1 MLKLLMLTKCPERP
15 EWQVWPELYRMT
27 QVTRITRITQ
37 VTRRTGCQEASQTID
52 RMVYLK
58 LHLLTLDQDQNIIV
72 QMQWH
77 STSALIIWQGIIYMD
92 LVMMRG
98 AGVGLRGGW
107 LGPEDGQL
115 LLLSLRDTN
124 TNSENSAALLLDI
137 LFPAPAAQTPDLQTL
152 DFHK

>member
-1 MLKLLMLTKCPERP
+1 M
-15 EWQVWPELYRMT
+15 
-27 QVTRITRITQ
+27 
-37 VTRRTGCQEASQTID
+37 TRRTGCQEASQTID

-58 LHLLTLDQDQNIIV
+58 LQLLTLDQDQNIIV

-98 AGVGLRGGW
+98 GTEGRLIRTRGWSTVVIITQGH
-107 LGPEDGQL
+107 QHH
-115 LLLSLRDTN
+115 
-124 TNSENSAALLLDI
+124 SENSAALLLDI
-137 LFPAPAAQTPDLQTL
+137 LFPAAQTPDLQTL